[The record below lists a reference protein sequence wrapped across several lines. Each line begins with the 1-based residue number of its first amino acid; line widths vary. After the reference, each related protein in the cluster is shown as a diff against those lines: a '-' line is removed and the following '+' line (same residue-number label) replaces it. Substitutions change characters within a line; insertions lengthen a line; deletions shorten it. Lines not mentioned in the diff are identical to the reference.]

1 VDDERRYYISHH
13 HNFAF
18 VSVVQIEE
26 RKRVGPRYFVINLL
40 TIIRKKI
47 NPITKKIKQI
57 KNKK

>member
-1 VDDERRYYISHH
+1 
-13 HNFAF
+13 
-18 VSVVQIEE
+18 VQIEE